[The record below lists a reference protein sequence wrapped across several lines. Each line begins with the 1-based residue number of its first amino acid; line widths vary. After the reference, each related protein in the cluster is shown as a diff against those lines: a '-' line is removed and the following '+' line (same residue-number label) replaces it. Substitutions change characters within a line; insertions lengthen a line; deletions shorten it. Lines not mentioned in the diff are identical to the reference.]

1 MALQWNHRLV
11 KASQAWAR
19 MPHKAAGGIDW
30 SDVTLAH
37 LDTGYSEHP
46 CFNPWSNGQSPV
58 IVTAKGRSYAP
69 PLNGGGRDPFR
80 STGIQ
85 PTGHGT
91 KTCSVIAGAD
101 GTAFT
106 GIAPGLPVIPL
117 RVTDS
122 SLVTERVAKAIGRA
136 LRDITDRK
144 LAPVVS
150 ISLGY
155 PLLGGPE
162 MGRAVDHAY
171 EHGVIIVAA
180 AGQVIDR
187 MTYPGKHLRTIGVG
201 GITRYRSAGQWKH
214 RIYAVY
220 DSYSRVDC
228 WAPAEKVGRAS
239 PYPDY
244 SGVSDPGDL
253 YGEGDGTSYATA
265 HVAAAAALWC
275 RYHGLAALRQ
285 RYARGWDLV
294 EAFRQCLFKSE
305 QAFRMP
311 AGKQPQGSRG
321 KVLNID
327 KLLQSALPD
336 PADLRKEADLAADD
350 RM

>member
-19 MPHKAAGGIDW
+19 MPKTPAGEIDW
-30 SDVTLAH
+30 DDITLAH

-46 CFNPWSNGQSPV
+46 CFNPWSGGASPSV
-58 IVTAKGRSYAP
+58 LTAKGKSYAA

-80 STGIQ
+80 ETGIQ
-85 PTGHGT
+85 PPGHGT
-91 KTCSVIAGAD
+91 KTCSVICGID
-101 GTAFT
+101 GSRFT
-106 GIAPGLPVIPL
+106 GIAPRLPVIPL

-122 SLVTERVAKAIGRA
+122 SLVTDKVAKAIGKA
-136 LRDITDRK
+136 LRNVADNK

-150 ISLGY
+150 ISLGF
-155 PLLGGPE
+155 PLLSGPE

-171 EHGVIIVAA
+171 EKGVIVVAA

-201 GITRYRSAGQWKH
+201 GITRYRAAGKWRH

-220 DSYSRVDC
+220 DSYSRIDT

-239 PYPDY
+239 PFRDYGGVGSPDE
-244 SGVSDPGDL
+244 L

-265 HVAAAAALWC
+265 HAAAAAALWC
-275 RYHGLAALRQ
+275 RFHGLSALRQ
-285 RYARGWDLV
+285 RYSRGWDFV
-294 EAFRQCLFKSE
+294 EAFRQCLYKSE
-305 QAFRMP
+305 QRFRMP
-311 AGKQPQGSRG
+311 PARQPHDSRG
-321 KVLNID
+321 KMLDID
-327 KLLQSALPD
+327 KLLQAALPD
-336 PADLRKEADLAADD
+336 PADLKKEPDLAADD